1 MGSSSMKLVLVESRV
16 ADAVD
21 GRPYDPAMS
30 DIREVPQGETHRV
43 APALLELRTNAGP
56 LERLIERVDAQRA
69 AGYRVVGAFE
79 EGEEDAQAV
88 IGFKVTENLVWGRY
102 LYIEDVV
109 TRHSG
114 RGKGHAPAL
123 MSWVLDAGRAE
134 GCASVHL
141 NSGTAPDR
149 RGAHRFYFNSGLG
162 IVAHHF
168 AMDLA

>member
-1 MGSSSMKLVLVESRV
+1 MHRFAVE
-16 ADAVD
+16 

-30 DIREVPQGETHRV
+30 DIREVPQGETQRV

-109 TRHSG
+109 TRPSG

>member
-1 MGSSSMKLVLVESRV
+1 MI
-16 ADAVD
+16 A
-21 GRPYDPAMS
+21 AMS
-30 DIREVPQGETHRV
+30 DIREVPEGETQRV
-43 APALLELRTNAGP
+43 APALLELRVDAGP

-79 EGEEDAQAV
+79 EGDEDAQAV

-109 TRHSG
+109 TRPSG

-123 MSWVLDAGRAE
+123 MSWVLDQGRAA

-141 NSGTAPDR
+141 NSGTGADR
-149 RGAHRFYFNSGLG
+149 RGAHRFYFNSGLR
-162 IVAHHF
+162 IAAHHF
-168 AMDLA
+168 AMDLQ